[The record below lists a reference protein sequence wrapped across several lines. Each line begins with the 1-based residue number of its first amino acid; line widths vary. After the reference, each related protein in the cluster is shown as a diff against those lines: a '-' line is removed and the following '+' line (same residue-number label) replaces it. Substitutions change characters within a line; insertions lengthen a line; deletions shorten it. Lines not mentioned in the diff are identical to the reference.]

1 MEWIQLFL
9 IIILSLLFKN
19 YLTKYLEEKAKN
31 LATKEDISDI
41 TEKIEAVKFEHNKRL
56 DEIKNKNDL
65 LYSEIKSRKERL
77 NSKQFELYND
87 LWSSLI
93 DLKISADELW
103 NSATIEKL
111 NDFSRKLFN
120 AKISIEKSS
129 LLIEDEHY
137 SELFDIIIKFE
148 NYQVGKE
155 KLIDL
160 RNKTNKTNLNN
171 EEIITYFKNIS
182 IKFEYDAL
190 IFTLRNKFKLQI
202 RETNNIKSNENK

>member
-31 LATKEDISDI
+31 LATKEDISNI

-65 LYSEIKSRKERL
+65 FYSEIKSRKERL

-111 NDFSRKLFN
+111 NDFSIKLFN

-148 NYQVGKE
+148 NYQIGKE

-171 EEIITYFKNIS
+171 EEIITYFKNIN

>member
-1 MEWIQLFL
+1 MFECLFIGGIGLLPIFIL
-9 IIILSLLFKN
+9 IYIFKKMFP
-19 YLTKYLEEKAKN
+19 KYLEEKAKN
-31 LATKEDISDI
+31 LATKEDISNI

-65 LYSEIKSRKERL
+65 FYSEIKSRKERL

-111 NDFSRKLFN
+111 NDFSIKLFN

-137 SELFDIIIKFE
+137 NELFDIIIKFE

-171 EEIITYFKNIS
+171 EEIITYFKNIN

-190 IFTLRNKFKLQI
+190 IFTLKKNFKSKIGINNKI
-202 RETNNIKSNENK
+202 